1 MKKDYKTLW
10 LYLAK
15 RDKKGVQI
23 LAKFLSRELSPT
35 KLDNIKRLTLPI
47 SWEYRI
53 FEYID
58 KNKINWE
65 PWVQTETSFENLK
78 IQLKKRGYTDIPS
91 NGQPMIPIAPI
102 LTVNVN
108 NFEAKKSMIRKNTQ

>member
-15 RDKKGVQI
+15 RDKKGIQI

-35 KLDNIKRLTLPI
+35 KLDSIRKLTLPL
-47 SWEYRI
+47 SWESRI
-53 FEYID
+53 FDYIEQ
-58 KNKINWE
+58 NKINWE
-65 PWVQTETSFENLK
+65 PWVQTETNFEALK
-78 IQLKKRGYTDIPS
+78 AQLKKRGYSDIPS

-102 LTVNVN
+102 LIVNVN
-108 NFEAKKSMIRKNTQ
+108 NFEIKKSMIRKNT